1 MEGNNGGYNTGK
13 VMMIG
18 GVTVLQTNQLPSTTG
33 LIGLVFTNQ
42 AAGLVKLW
50 DVQSKISEQPD
61 FLDAKLI
68 TASFANGV
76 GTLRPNSAV
85 SIKNV

>member
-1 MEGNNGGYNTGK
+1 
-13 VMMIG
+13 
-18 GVTVLQTNQLPSTTG
+18 
-33 LIGLVFTNQ
+33 LVFTSQ

-68 TASFANGV
+68 TASFSNGV